1 LRRLIFI
8 FNIIILFFF
17 WLAGILSITP
27 AYNHFIQY
35 GDGGELPVLTRVAI
49 DMRFLSVGIPIA
61 WAVISVPIFKT
72 IQTRPK
78 EHQQEFIL
86 LFILVSIASGF
97 LMLLFYGIA
106 AILPYLKIGI
116 PI

>member
-8 FNIIILFFF
+8 FNIIILFLF
-17 WLAGILSITP
+17 WFAGVLAITP

-35 GDGGELPVLTRVAI
+35 GDGGELPILTRVAI
-49 DMRFLSVGIPIA
+49 DMRFFSVGIPIV
-61 WAVISVPIFKT
+61 WTIISVPIFKM

-86 LFILVSIASGF
+86 LFILLSVASGF
-97 LMLLFYGIA
+97 LMLLFFGIA